1 VVNFVVASA
10 TFFGLWGVVSPVLL
24 TAWGGAMLF
33 SLLARAV
40 LGLAFHRSSDPSRRI
55 WGTGFAVGSGLTGA
69 IWGLAGVLL
78 LPPESLEY
86 QLFILF
92 VLMGLGAG
100 AITTLTAYM
109 PAFHAFLP
117 VSLLPIGV
125 TMIFGGDRIHI
136 ALGIMTITY
145 VAGLTFFARIL
156 NRTFVE
162 SLSLRFENVDLVQA
176 LSVQRDEAE
185 RANVAKSKFLAAA
198 SHDLRQ
204 PLQSLTLFAS
214 ALGERAENPEV
225 RRIAGNINASV
236 RALDNLFNALLDIS
250 RLDAGV
256 LQPAIRHFRLQSL
269 CHRLHNEYTPRAEE
283 KGLALICRP
292 CDLVVRSDPV
302 LLERILRN
310 FVSNAIRYTGEGRVE
325 MICSRLEATVRI
337 TVSDTGI
344 GIPEAQQREIFKEF
358 HQLSNPERDRTKGL
372 GLGLAIVD
380 RAAKLLGH
388 PVRVESTPGRG
399 SRFSVDVPLGDP
411 HQIVSDETPVTDP
424 ALHDLA
430 GMRVTI
436 VDDEISIREGM
447 RVLLQQWGCAVTLA
461 GSEEEAIAAVRES
474 GASPEAVIADYRL
487 RENCTG
493 IQVIE
498 RLRQEFGNEIPALI
512 LSGDAAIEQ
521 LRKVNTGGY
530 QMVHKPVPPAMLR
543 AFLRNARAR
552 RRGP

>member
-214 ALGERAENPEV
+214 ALGERAENLEV

>member
-40 LGLAFHRSSDPSRRI
+40 LGLAFHRSTDPSRRI

-447 RVLLQQWGCAVTLA
+447 RVLLQQWGCVVTLA

-474 GASPEAVIADYRL
+474 DASPEAVIADYRL

-498 RLRQEFGNEIPALI
+498 RLRQEFGSEIPALI
-512 LSGDAAIEQ
+512 ISGDAAIEQ